1 MRMEKTEGPEAR
13 LYSSKTLTLR
23 AETEKGDLAI
33 NDETFEKQSNYTT
46 RSCGV
51 QLVVEHNSDRR
62 LCRASGS
69 TDSQWEGGRL

>member
-46 RSCGV
+46 FTPAEMEVRR
-51 QLVVEHNSDRR
+51 NS
-62 LCRASGS
+62 LSI
-69 TDSQWEGGRL
+69 E